1 MAQKSTLMAEAWRQM
16 DAAARTKYSHNS
28 GEDEDI
34 TEDLSV
40 AEKRRLIIMRVAKRH
55 QGDVCALNKLKV
67 LCLLLFFI
75 YMYIGKY
82 AAVSWMQHCH
92 NDVL

>member
-55 QGDVCALNKLKV
+55 QGDVCALNKLKTIV
-67 LCLLLFFI
+67 FTALFYIHVYRQICCSLLDATLP
-75 YMYIGKY
+75 
-82 AAVSWMQHCH
+82 Q
-92 NDVL
+92 